1 MIIETSINPNLGWFF
16 RDSKLPVLN
25 YQFPVFVRYNF
36 TINETARITYHT
48 FGIKLPD
55 YSKLAISQKNDNN
68 WQFVDMMPSKI
79 LFRIAFLLAGLVTDS
94 YDNSCL

>member
-16 RDSKLPVLN
+16 RDSKSPVLN

-36 TINETARITYHT
+36 TINETVRITYHT

-55 YSKLAISQKNDNN
+55 QAHVWDQASG
-68 WQFVDMMPSKI
+68 
-79 LFRIAFLLAGLVTDS
+79 LFLIGRKS
-94 YDNSCL
+94 EK